1 MSRVSPSWRR
11 DAKVVALTEAI
22 LERDREARLD
32 AVNRALTLGKLLLQV
47 RGRLAHGQW
56 TVWLNEAVPYTAR
69 TAQMYMELEG
79 WREEHP
85 EDFMRFRHLGPTKL
99 HLLLRAPAKV
109 RTQLRRRVRLRLPGT
124 DVLKP
129 IDLMT
134 VKELDAAIRDL
145 APTPPP
151 AEPIAKVVAAFENRL
166 AQLEEQRARA
176 RARARSRLRKK
187 TPRFSATLSTAPSPL
202 EPPQVSRGLEKKGH
216 STK

>member
-1 MSRVSPSWRR
+1 VSSNPAPWRR

-32 AVNRALTLGKLLLQV
+32 RVNRALALGKILLQV

-69 TAQMYMELEG
+69 TAQMYMELES
-79 WREEHP
+79 WREAHP
-85 EDFMRFRHLGPTKL
+85 EDFMRFRNLGPTKL

-109 RTQLRRRVRLRLPGT
+109 RAQVRRRVRLRIPGT
-124 DVLKP
+124 DVMKP

-145 APTPPP
+145 VPTPPP
-151 AEPIAKVVAAFENRL
+151 AEPIAKVVAAFAQGL
-166 AQLEEQRARA
+166 AQLEKQTDALVARA
-176 RARARSRLRKK
+176 SEVDRDQALALHERLR
-187 TPRFSATLSTAPSPL
+187 SLLETLEHEL
-202 EPPQVSRGLEKKGH
+202 DL
-216 STK
+216 